1 MVFILFSMSRCSNPQ
16 LLMKFLIVLS
26 HLHRLSKFKVNSNM
40 KFQKSSIPRL
50 IDVVHVN
57 SYKLYLVHW
66 LGYENTDEEYSWL
79 PSTELE
85 HASELISDFHSAYPD
100 KPGPT
105 SRL

>member
-1 MVFILFSMSRCSNPQ
+1 MSRCSNPQ

-26 HLHRLSKFKVNSNM
+26 HLLRLLKFKENSNT

-50 IDVVHVN
+50 IDVVHVQL
-57 SYKLYLVHW
+57 LYLVRW

-79 PSTELE
+79 PSTKLE